1 MELSVLATGLEK
13 TCEAAIVKWGLL
25 GTEVKLTCSDY
36 GRFL

>member
-1 MELSVLATGLEK
+1 MLATGLEK